1 MSENVSMATEEEVK
15 VREKYIECMYDFLQT
30 CQEEVMEILNVLEWT
45 PEHFI
50 ESKKQMVCPYDK
62 SHVIPAKS
70 LATHTAKCQLRRRG
84 CTKEEIEIA
93 TSNQDFYYENAP
105 NVVTVKLDKNSLNA
119 VLFTHHV
126 KNHSVFYGHNTFPAT
141 PREEEMMLSREDRLA
156 VYEHIIQKARESR
169 SLGNDWNSDP
179 FLTANLEEL
188 AQKDKDDSKTPK
200 SRLEELAAQRDFK
213 RRRQSY
219 RAKNVHITKKSYTQ
233 IIREVI
239 ENQTEIWTNFL
250 KREET
255 GNQSD
260 SVHSHDQSAFNK
272 AREGMDTKQDS
283 DIDSDVTQSQYH
295 RHEREE
301 TGQRIRRFRDDS
313 EDRGQKW
320 HKGRRDESS
329 KRSSYAREDS
339 QEKSKRWE
347 DHVDSTR
354 GRRDESNETSKRKR
368 GDENESEG
376 SLKRN
381 QGDSCGSSRSRRQ
394 EDRENS
400 EDESR
405 REQKSHHKKH
415 KHKHKKH
422 KHKSADQ

>member
-1 MSENVSMATEEEVK
+1 MSENGSMATEEEVK
-15 VREKYIECMYDFLQT
+15 VREKYIESMYDFLQT

-50 ESKKQMVCPYDK
+50 ESKKKMVCPYDK
-62 SHVIPAKS
+62 NHVIPAKS
-70 LATHTAKCQLRRRG
+70 LATHAAKCQLRQRG

-93 TSNQDFYYENAP
+93 ISNQEFCYENAP
-105 NVVTVKLDKNSLNA
+105 NVVTVKLDKNRLNA

-141 PREEEMMLSREDRLA
+141 SREEEMILSREDRLA
-156 VYEHIIQKARESR
+156 VYEHIIQQARESR
-169 SLGNDWNSDP
+169 ASGNDWHSDP

-188 AQKDKDDSKTPK
+188 AQKDNNEGKTPK

-239 ENQTEIWTNFL
+239 ENQTEIWSDIL

-255 GNQSD
+255 SNQSD
-260 SVHSHDQSAFNK
+260 TVHTNDQSALNT
-272 AREGMDTKQDS
+272 AREGMDTKQDRFS
-283 DIDSDVTQSQYH
+283 GIDSDISQSQYH
-295 RHEREE
+295 RHESEE
-301 TGQRIRRFRDDS
+301 SGQKRQRFRDDS
-313 EDRGQKW
+313 DDRGQRR
-320 HKGRRDESS
+320 HKERREESS
-329 KRSSYAREDS
+329 ERSSYSREDS
-339 QEKSKRWE
+339 QERSKRWE
-347 DHVDSTR
+347 DHVDIPKGSK
-354 GRRDESNETSKRKR
+354 DDTSKIKR
-368 GDENESEG
+368 EDENERED

-381 QGDSCGSSRSRRQ
+381 QSDSCGNSRRH

-400 EDESR
+400 EDDSR
-405 REQKSHHKKH
+405 HKHRSHHKKH

-422 KHKSADQ
+422 KHKSADH